1 MEKFHVVKS
10 KLMVDHFNFT
20 AKAHHLVTNFTKH
33 NLYSLKN
40 LAPHN
45 STENIQVEGRD
56 KHMTRW
62 HNGNVGSNS
71 LSSYPSLIIL
81 LLLLG
86 FFLFG
91 NVSFSVSF
99 CRTKGMWNI
108 ATLWIVETESRENI
122 SCPNYPNYKPSY
134 FCCIEHKQT

>member
-1 MEKFHVVKS
+1 MLLKVNWWWTILILQPKPTTLWQTLLNTIYIHWKTWLHTTLQ
-10 KLMVDHFNFT
+10 KTYRYVD
-20 AKAHHLVTNFTKH
+20 
-33 NLYSLKN
+33 
-40 LAPHN
+40 
-45 STENIQVEGRD
+45 GRD

-91 NVSFSVSF
+91 NVFF
-99 CRTKGMWNI
+99 LFYFAELKECE
-108 ATLWIVETESRENI
+108 TLRLYGLWRQNPEKTFLVQIILITNHPTSAA
-122 SCPNYPNYKPSY
+122 
-134 FCCIEHKQT
+134 

>member
-45 STENIQVEGRD
+45 STENIQVDGRD

-62 HNGNVGSNS
+62 HNGKEDQTVWVV
-71 LSSYPSLIIL
+71 LPFSYYPPSVIRLFPVWQCLVLFYFAELKECETLRLYGLWRQNPEKTFLVQIIL
-81 LLLLG
+81 IT
-86 FFLFG
+86 
-91 NVSFSVSF
+91 NHPTS
-99 CRTKGMWNI
+99 
-108 ATLWIVETESRENI
+108 AA
-122 SCPNYPNYKPSY
+122 
-134 FCCIEHKQT
+134 